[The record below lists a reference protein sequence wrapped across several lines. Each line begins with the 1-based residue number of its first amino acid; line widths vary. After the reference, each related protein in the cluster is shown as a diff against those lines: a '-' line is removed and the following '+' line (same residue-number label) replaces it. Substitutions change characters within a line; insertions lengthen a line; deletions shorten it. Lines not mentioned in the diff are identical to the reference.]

1 LGEAVACRKIGANV
15 SNRTRL
21 RPRFA
26 SKNDPTDGA
35 ETGGAEPQIAEQ
47 SRSWRA
53 EIGEREIMR
62 GS

>member
-1 LGEAVACRKIGANV
+1 MAGCQIAAN
-15 SNRTRL
+15 SD
-21 RPRFA
+21 PRFA
-26 SKNDPTDGA
+26 SKNAPSDGA

-53 EIGEREIMR
+53 AIGEREIMR